1 MLYLTRQQVVIAS
14 KEQNAA
20 IYVGIG
26 RVLVLVN
33 RGAAYE
39 LQLAQLDEDLLA
51 ASSNFEASLTKLYAR
66 LLDFLAS
73 ALLVQDKN
81 AIERTFYALWTP
93 KDITSFG
100 EQCIDLE
107 KILDIESGLID
118 KRGNRGTSE
127 NVKILLNATKSLEKT
142 ATDTGALLKA
152 LRLEEQERGDN
163 TDALGWVSKLPVL
176 DHHADAKN
184 GRAPGTG
191 QWVFR
196 KPEFVGWDRTPKASF
211 LWIHGIRKLYTSS
224 KSLLDVL
231 AVF

>member
-1 MLYLTRQQVVIAS
+1 M
-14 KEQNAA
+14 
-20 IYVGIG
+20 
-26 RVLVLVN
+26 N

-51 ASSNFEASLTKLYAR
+51 ASGSFEESLIKLYAQ

-81 AIERTFYALWTP
+81 ALERTFYALWTP
-93 KDITSFG
+93 KDITNFG
-100 EQCIDLE
+100 EQCIELE
-107 KILDIESGLID
+107 TRLDIESGLID
-118 KRGNRGTSE
+118 KRGNRETFE

-142 ATDTGALLKA
+142 VTDTRALLEA
-152 LRLEEQERGDN
+152 LRLEEQEKDDN
-163 TDALGWVSKLPVL
+163 TYALRWVSTLPVL
-176 DHHADAKN
+176 DHHADARD

-211 LWIHGIRKLYTSS
+211 LWIHGIRKLYTCS
-224 KSLLDVL
+224 
-231 AVF
+231 